1 MFKDIFLKLFGRF
14 FPKEEAISP
23 YNINFKSYYNAGF
36 RAVFFDI
43 DNTLVPYDAPADER
57 SKELFEEL
65 RQLGFKTCLI
75 SNNCKKRTA
84 TFAKE
89 VDSSFTY
96 KSKKPA
102 PDAYIKAARH
112 LGVKVN
118 EVIFFGDQLFTDIW
132 GANNAGM
139 YSILVERI
147 GEDVLTQIKLKRYLE
162 KPVYAAYEY
171 VKKQS

>member
-1 MFKDIFLKLFGRF
+1 MLKDILLKLFGRF
-14 FPKEEAISP
+14 FPKEEAVSP
-23 YNINFKSYYNAGF
+23 YRINYKSYYNAGF

-43 DNTLVPYDAPADER
+43 DNTLVPYDAKANDEA
-57 SKELFEEL
+57 KELFKEL
-65 RQLGFKTCLI
+65 HELGFKTCLI

-84 TFAKE
+84 TFAKD

-96 KSKKPA
+96 KSKKPS
-102 PDAYIKAARH
+102 PDAYIRAARH
-112 LGVKVN
+112 LDVKVN
-118 EVIFFGDQLFTDIW
+118 EVMFFGDQLFTDIW

-162 KPVYAAYEY
+162 MPVLKAYEY
-171 VKKQS
+171 VKNN